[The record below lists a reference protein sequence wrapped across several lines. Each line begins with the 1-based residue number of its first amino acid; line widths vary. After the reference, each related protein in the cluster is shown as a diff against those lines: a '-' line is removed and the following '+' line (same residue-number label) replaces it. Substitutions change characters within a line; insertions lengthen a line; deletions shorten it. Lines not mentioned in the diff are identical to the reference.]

1 MKEISYTSLAMDL
14 SNGMFA
20 YHIFGV
26 MKAVSEGF
34 GTCPN
39 PEFEA
44 RSYLIIFH
52 AEALAEAEEA
62 HKNNTT
68 SELELS

>member
-14 SNGMFA
+14 SSGMFA

-44 RSYLIIFH
+44 RSYLITFH
-52 AEALAEAEEA
+52 GEALAEAEEA
-62 HKNNTT
+62 HKNNSTPNH
-68 SELELS
+68 LLS